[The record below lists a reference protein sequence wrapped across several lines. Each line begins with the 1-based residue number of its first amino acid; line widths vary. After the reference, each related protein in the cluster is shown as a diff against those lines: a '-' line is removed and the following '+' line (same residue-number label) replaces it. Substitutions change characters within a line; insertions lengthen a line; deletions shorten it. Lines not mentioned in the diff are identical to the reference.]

1 MNAEVRF
8 DFEGKVAIVTGAA
21 RGVGRA
27 RVREFV
33 PVPDAASYIRGA
45 VSSVDGASG
54 AGSRFSGVVVDED
67 TRYDWVTGRVRASRE
82 LSSREA

>member
-1 MNAEVRF
+1 M
-8 DFEGKVAIVTGAA
+8 TGPA

-33 PVPDAASYIRGA
+33 RAADAARYSSGA
-45 VSSVDGASG
+45 VISLDGASG

>member
-8 DFEGKVAIVTGAA
+8 NFERKVAIVTGAA

-27 RVREFV
+27 LVGELA
-33 PVPDAASYIRGA
+33 PDAASYSSGA
-45 VSSVDGASG
+45 VISVDGASG

-67 TRYDWVTGRVRASRE
+67 TRYGWVTRVHASPE
-82 LSSREA
+82 LSPHEA